1 MVYTKTDKGDIMMKI
16 IELKDEQ
23 AGGKVGFEIFKEA
36 LADNAQVFGLA
47 TGSTPITIYKELTAS
62 DLDFSDKI
70 SINLD
75 EYQGLPGTHEQSY
88 RHFMAEHLFNQKP
101 FKESYVPNGLDEDS
115 EAQTAYYDT
124 LIAEHPLDLQL
135 LGLGQNGHIGFNEP
149 GTPFDVQT
157 RLVDLTPSTIAAN
170 ARFFASEDE
179 VPRKAFSMGIG
190 SIMKSKKILL
200 VAYGENKAQAVAD
213 MVEGPV
219 TTDVPASVLQNHDD
233 VTVIIDEQAASKIKN
248 RDLITTIA

>member
-1 MVYTKTDKGDIMMKI
+1 MMKI
-16 IELKDEQ
+16 IEVKDEQ

>member
-1 MVYTKTDKGDIMMKI
+1 MVYTKTNKGDIMMKI
-16 IELKDEQ
+16 IEVKDEQ

>member
-16 IELKDEQ
+16 IEVKDEQ

-124 LIAEHPLDLQL
+124 LIVEHPLDLQL